1 MAKKDKDLE
10 FGFMGEV
17 YITPI
22 KHIDHTDLTYWEDNP
37 RIYNKI
43 RRKTEES
50 PIIQKEIQNFF
61 FSKDVAWTRELMALI
76 IKATRVN
83 EPLFVQFSEET
94 KTYVVY
100 EGNTRLAAVRR
111 ILQDNINHKVPND
124 LPCRIIPPDVDQG
137 VINAIVGQAHLKGK
151 KDWDAFEA
159 NSYLYR
165 EFIYRKEQGATDQ
178 EIYVS
183 LKGEFGVAQSKVK
196 NAIKTFEFMNKYNL
210 TETHWGV
217 DKYSHWEEYN
227 KLQAYQTFN
236 FFNDIKQ
243 AESAGIKVTQK
254 DAFDK
259 AIIKMVKSPSGPIS
273 YRLKEDLR
281 LIGKATETGN
291 FEPIESILKGEKLED
306 AVAKVDE
313 DRQDV
318 IALINNF
325 HKKIQGVPHNAIKSE
340 IASDSKFKKKVKF
353 IKVFLETMIDIK
365 KAAADQV
372 EGKGVQPFIPKDPK
386 KTATIPQTWFL
397 AGLLSKLPSAPK
409 EIIQR
414 NRVQKYF
421 QSKVDSNELTQ
432 GKVYEISKY
441 VYDNS
446 KVPEDILRDIEELT
460 D

>member
-50 PIIQKEIQNFF
+50 PIIQREIQNFF

-111 ILQDNINHKVPND
+111 ILQVSIKHKVPDD
-124 LPCRIIPPDVDQG
+124 LPCRIIPHDVDQG

-165 EFIYRKEQGATDQ
+165 EFIYRKEKGDTDQ

-183 LKGEFGVAQSKVK
+183 LKGEFGVAQNKVK
-196 NAIKTFEFMNKYNL
+196 NAIKTF
-210 TETHWGV
+210 
-217 DKYSHWEEYN
+217 
-227 KLQAYQTFN
+227 
-236 FFNDIKQ
+236 
-243 AESAGIKVTQK
+243 KV
-254 DAFDK
+254 
-259 AIIKMVKSPSGPIS
+259 
-273 YRLKEDLR
+273 
-281 LIGKATETGN
+281 N
-291 FEPIESILKGEKLED
+291 
-306 AVAKVDE
+306 
-313 DRQDV
+313 
-318 IALINNF
+318 
-325 HKKIQGVPHNAIKSE
+325 HKN
-340 IASDSKFKKKVKF
+340 
-353 IKVFLETMIDIK
+353 LETSLSKNPILVTALNPLVGYEKAASIAK
-365 KAAADQV
+365 KAYKENRPTV
-372 EGKGVQPFIPKDPK
+372 SYTHLTLP
-386 KTATIPQTWFL
+386 TI
-397 AGLLSKLPSAPK
+397 LL
-409 EIIQR
+409 
-414 NRVQKYF
+414 V
-421 QSKVDSNELTQ
+421 
-432 GKVYEISKY
+432 
-441 VYDNS
+441 
-446 KVPEDILRDIEELT
+446 
-460 D
+460 